1 MRPMSSSSPC
11 ASSAVTSARS
21 PRVRC
26 SSSSGSLI
34 KSVMMTLA
42 RGFGIL
48 LVNGFRLNFGNE
60 FLKTWIIADR
70 ITDGVDLETR
80 NGNHLSGRDCE
91 QPTKYFYSVLGFAS
105 VRFDLGESGKKIR
118 AGKCIFFDWQ

>member
-26 SSSSGSLI
+26 SSSSGSVT

-42 RGFGIL
+42 RGIAKL
-48 LVNGFRLNFGNE
+48 LVHGFRLRFGKE
-60 FLKTWIIADR
+60 LLEIWIIADR
-70 ITDGVDLETR
+70 IPDRIDLQTR
-80 NGNHLSGRDCE
+80 NGNDRTGRNCD
-91 QPTKYFYSVLGFAS
+91 QLAKYFYRFLGPAGA
-105 VRFDLGESGKKIR
+105 RFDLGESGKKKR
-118 AGKCIFFDWQ
+118 AGKRI

>member
-11 ASSAVTSARS
+11 ASSAVISARS

-42 RGFGIL
+42 RGIGKL
-48 LVNGFRLNFGNE
+48 LVHGCRLRFGNE
-60 FLKTWIIADR
+60 FLKTWIIADWVP
-70 ITDGVDLETR
+70 DGVDLQTR
-80 NGNHLSGRDCE
+80 NGYDLSGRGRD
-91 QPTKYFYSVLGFAS
+91 QLANDFYRVLNVTGA
-105 VRFDLGESGKKIR
+105 RFDFG
-118 AGKCIFFDWQ
+118 